1 MQMDLRLLEA
11 FKAVMETRSVTQAAN
26 ITGVTQPAVSAQIAK
41 LEEII
46 GFRLFDRF
54 AGRLTP
60 TNDGLTFYIEAIK
73 VIGGIAQLE
82 RSVESIKKGNLGRL
96 VIASNPSAGISLL
109 PQLVA
114 EFRAEHPNVAVKL
127 ITRNSEVVR
136 SLFPSQLCDIGIAEL
151 PIDYQGITTI
161 KYRLRCMAIVSKGHA
176 LAARSVITPA
186 DLSGLPFFAIS
197 RERVSHHALRNAFA
211 EAGAEFNVI
220 GEAEL
225 FASICGLVAAG
236 GGVSVVDP
244 WSAKSW
250 GPEIVVRPFEPH
262 IPYEI
267 GVFHAADRRPSTIS
281 AEFLSAVDRHLRKMG
296 AVARRV
302 RSSKN
307 GA

>member
-1 MQMDLRLLEA
+1 MQMDIKLLEA
-11 FKAVMETRSVTQAAN
+11 FKAVIETRSVTQAAN
-26 ITGVTQPAVSAQIAK
+26 IIGVTQPAVSAQIAK

-46 GFRLFDRF
+46 GFRLFDR
-54 AGRLTP
+54 AGGRLTP
-60 TNDGLTFYIEAIK
+60 TNDGLSFYGEVTK

-82 RSVESIKKGNLGRL
+82 RSAEDIRKGNLGRL

-114 EFRAEHPNVAVKL
+114 EFRAEHPHVAIKL
-127 ITRNSEVVR
+127 ITRNSEDVR
-136 SLFPSQLCDIGIAEL
+136 SLFPSQLCDVGIAEL

-161 KYRLRCMAIVSKGHA
+161 KYRLSCMAILSKGNS
-176 LAARSVITPA
+176 LAARSVITPT

-197 RERVSHHALRNAFA
+197 RERLSHHALRNAFA
-211 EAGAEFNVI
+211 DAGAEFNVI

-244 WSAKSW
+244 WSAKAW
-250 GPEIVVRPFEPH
+250 GAGIVVRPFEPL

-267 GVFHAADRRPSTIS
+267 GVFHAADRRPSAIS
-281 AEFLSAVDRHLRKMG
+281 AEFMSVVDRHLRNMG
-296 AVARRV
+296 ATARRV
-302 RSSKN
+302 RPSRN
-307 GA
+307 TE